1 MSLQFVPDRIVITTQ
16 GLSHEQAS
24 HLTGGKRGTDP
35 DSTPFGVTVWSTPI
49 PSDIATTMVAHAVQW
64 LSNATRQGLEAT
76 LEDIQRALMS
86 TTPVPLA
93 AITEQP
99 GLPPRPEAEPSDDSD
114 SFDGRFPSEGMYEG
128 ESFSND
134 PPALYPDNPP
144 DECDP
149 PDRSDDPAP

>member
-16 GLSHEQAS
+16 GLSHEQAA
-24 HLTGGKRGTDP
+24 HLTDGKRGTDP
-35 DSTPFGVTVWSTPI
+35 DATPFGVTVWSTPI
-49 PSDIATTMVAHAVQW
+49 PPDIATTMVAHAVQW

-99 GLPPRPEAEPSDDSD
+99 GLPPRPEEPGCEPDE
-114 SFDGRFPSEGMYEG
+114 F
-128 ESFSND
+128 D
-134 PPALYPDNPP
+134 PPKPGLYDPQTEYPDTQP
-144 DECDP
+144 DDT
-149 PDRSDDPAP
+149 DMV